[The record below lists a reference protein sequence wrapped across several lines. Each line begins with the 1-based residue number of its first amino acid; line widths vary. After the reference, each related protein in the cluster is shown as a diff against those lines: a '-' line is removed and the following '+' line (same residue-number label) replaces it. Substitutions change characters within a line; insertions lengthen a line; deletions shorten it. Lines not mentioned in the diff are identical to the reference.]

1 MTKEAEEII
10 QEALDA
16 GREACLLLARIQAI
30 EEGDFMMPWPEED
43 RLSLALDDLESII

>member
-16 GREACLLLARIQAI
+16 GREAVVSLLRADP
-30 EEGDFMMPWPEED
+30 EGESSA